1 MLTVTDKINTGTA
14 SGSDGG
20 EEIKNQDKTITENGE
35 YTADDG
41 YTGLGTVTVDV
52 SDIPAVVE
60 TLNVTPSTSSQTFTP
75 STGVDG
81 FNPVNISA
89 VTASIDQNI
98 VASNIKSGVNILS
111 VTGTLQ
117 GCDTVTATNNSNSA
131 ISNGDKVWFEA
142 EEQTNFTNVGSPNID
157 YSTMIYTTNGYS
169 DYILIPDFT
178 GRAANETVIPYN
190 VDFQIVLKLKKTTEL
205 IFDSNTYPI
214 LQTEDWNT
222 YSGNDR
228 YSQVRLSLDFYQGL
242 HTYSSQYGD
251 YQSQVN
257 QFEDSSSFR
266 DLPTDTYFYVR
277 LRSSITETGKF
288 YFGLSKDG
296 VTYNE
301 DAIIIS
307 SWYANGL
314 KWLSGKGLCLFGQS
328 GNPAFSLEDC
338 VFKYGNN
345 TWIATKSTTYNIK
358 DSSLFDATGFNE
370 VGTISAIDYGLEL
383 SDSRFIET
391 KKSFPTQFNTFE
403 YVIKIRMTSVGSY
416 GRYFLSDTLMYT
428 GNVMGV
434 DGNRKIVWYAS
445 GDGTSWNILSG
456 VTGTTTLSYDTI
468 YWIKFVFTGTHYKCF
483 LSTTGRFAGEE
494 TTEIDVA
501 SSSKIVG
508 GYPVTIGTQ
517 QQANNHTGVN
527 YFYGY
532 IDIYQTYIKVD
543 DQVLFSMGMGFN
555 SNLITGVANENIAV
569 SSSGSVKTALQS
581 TQEEQSQQ
589 ENNNNQNSGGS
600 DVGPTPGDFSE
611 EEW

>member
-81 FNPVNISA
+81 FNPVNVSA

-222 YSGNDR
+222 
-228 YSQVRLSLDFYQGL
+228 
-242 HTYSSQYGD
+242 
-251 YQSQVN
+251 
-257 QFEDSSSFR
+257 
-266 DLPTDTYFYVR
+266 
-277 LRSSITETGKF
+277 
-288 YFGLSKDG
+288 
-296 VTYNE
+296 
-301 DAIIIS
+301 
-307 SWYANGL
+307 
-314 KWLSGKGLCLFGQS
+314 
-328 GNPAFSLEDC
+328 
-338 VFKYGNN
+338 
-345 TWIATKSTTYNIK
+345 
-358 DSSLFDATGFNE
+358 
-370 VGTISAIDYGLEL
+370 
-383 SDSRFIET
+383 
-391 KKSFPTQFNTFE
+391 
-403 YVIKIRMTSVGSY
+403 
-416 GRYFLSDTLMYT
+416 
-428 GNVMGV
+428 
-434 DGNRKIVWYAS
+434 
-445 GDGTSWNILSG
+445 
-456 VTGTTTLSYDTI
+456 
-468 YWIKFVFTGTHYKCF
+468 
-483 LSTTGRFAGEE
+483 
-494 TTEIDVA
+494 
-501 SSSKIVG
+501 
-508 GYPVTIGTQ
+508 
-517 QQANNHTGVN
+517 
-527 YFYGY
+527 
-532 IDIYQTYIKVD
+532 
-543 DQVLFSMGMGFN
+543 
-555 SNLITGVANENIAV
+555 
-569 SSSGSVKTALQS
+569 
-581 TQEEQSQQ
+581 
-589 ENNNNQNSGGS
+589 
-600 DVGPTPGDFSE
+600 
-611 EEW
+611 